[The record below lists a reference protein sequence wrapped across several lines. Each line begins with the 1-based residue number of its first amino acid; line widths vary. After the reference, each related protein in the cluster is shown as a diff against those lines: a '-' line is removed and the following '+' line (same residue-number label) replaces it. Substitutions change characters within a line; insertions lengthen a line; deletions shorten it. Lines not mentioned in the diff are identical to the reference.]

1 MNLHEAIDHLMDREG
16 NAVAVFFGDE
26 DAAMRVFSG
35 SLPSSGSVML
45 WVKHDEMQHPVP
57 FSINSDLM
65 SATFIQV
72 SRRRNMKKGDLVRLI
87 HSRDRDLT
95 TGRIYEVKAAEGD
108 VDTVCGGLV
117 NEGCFISTTDSGID
131 FYSTMNGLFGRW
143 ELQ

>member
-1 MNLHEAIDHLMDREG
+1 MNIHEAIDHLMEKDG
-16 NAVAVFFGDE
+16 NAVAVFFGDD
-26 DAAMRVFSG
+26 DAGMQVFSG
-35 SLPSSGSVML
+35 SLPASNSVML

-72 SRRRNMKKGDLVRLI
+72 SQRRNIKKGDFVRMV
-87 HSRDRDLT
+87 HSRIPDLT
-95 TGRIYEVKAAEGD
+95 NGMLYEVKAAEGD

-131 FYSTMNGLFGRW
+131 FYSSMNGLFGRW